1 MYLNIVRCTIEYI
14 VIPCMWDT
22 LLEFPTVLVFLA
34 RLPKLLDQGSPMY
47 ISTPIYDV
55 MYIYS
60 YLKNN
65 VCMCKYIHRI
75 IYTNKYMYIQIYI
88 YISYHIILALQSLRE
103 NSPEA
108 LAAHARALSAAAP
121 GCLAH
126 AVHGAAPLKCRDSD
140 MGGSIHGGTPKWIV
154 YKENTM
160 RMMIWGGN

>member
-1 MYLNIVRCTIEYI
+1 MYVCVNIYIE
-14 VIPCMWDT
+14 
-22 LLEFPTVLVFLA
+22 
-34 RLPKLLDQGSPMY
+34 S
-47 ISTPIYDV
+47 
-55 MYIYS
+55 
-60 YLKNN
+60 
-65 VCMCKYIHRI
+65 
-75 IYTNKYMYIQIYI
+75 YIQINICTYKYI